1 MVADSVTPRLVVGLG
16 NPGDE
21 YAGTRHN
28 AGFLVVDR
36 ILEKLRRA
44 EAKPEHKYNCHLHT
58 LRHAGHA
65 LVLAK
70 PLTFMNLS
78 GEAVAKLA
86 RGLEAAPAEI
96 LVVAD
101 FLDLPLGRLR
111 MRAGGGAGGHRGVES
126 VIARLGTDAFPRL
139 WVGVGHP
146 GARGGAVVDHV
157 LSTWTSEERA
167 SASRTLDAA
176 AEAVLMAVR
185 SGVAVTMNRWNS
197 WQAEADDLD
206 TDGTREGE
214 RKP

>member
-1 MVADSVTPRLVVGLG
+1 MVADKVTPRLVVGLG
-16 NPGDE
+16 NPGE
-21 YAGTRHN
+21 AYAGTRHN

-36 ILEKLRRA
+36 LLEKLRRA
-44 EAKPEHKYNCHLHT
+44 AAKPEHQCNCHLYT
-58 LRHAGHA
+58 LRHAGRE

-86 RGLEAAPAEI
+86 RGLVATPVEI

-111 MRAGGGAGGHRGVES
+111 MRDGGGAGGHRGMES
-126 VIARLGTDAFPRL
+126 VIAALGTDAFPRL

-146 GARGGAVVDHV
+146 GARGGAVVEHV
-157 LSTWTSEERA
+157 LSEWTSGERA

-185 SGVAVTMNRWNS
+185 SGVAATMNRWNS

-206 TDGTREGE
+206 TDGTTEGE

>member
-1 MVADSVTPRLVVGLG
+1 M
-16 NPGDE
+16 
-21 YAGTRHN
+21 
-28 AGFLVVDR
+28 
-36 ILEKLRRA
+36 
-44 EAKPEHKYNCHLHT
+44 
-58 LRHAGHA
+58 
-65 LVLAK
+65 
-70 PLTFMNLS
+70 
-78 GEAVAKLA
+78 AKLA